1 MESHKETLVESR
13 GIIYIATGS
22 KFVEEALISLN
33 SVKTHMP
40 DVPVS
45 LFSDAEELVAS
56 PPAGVDSVILLESV
70 TRSCR
75 DKIRP
80 LANSPYDKTLFLDTD
95 TFLCRP
101 VYDLFEM
108 LDRFD
113 IALAQ
118 APDRYQYDLPDLPDC
133 FTELN
138 SGVIAYRSTPAVTD
152 LFERWEETYNR
163 MLGQDDD
170 SYRDQHSL
178 REALYRS
185 NVQFFVLPPEYNFR
199 TICPNFAGNHC
210 SVKIIHGRHAN
221 LEKVA
226 SRLNSS
232 EEVRVFLI
240 SPFRIFSPEINYYQ
254 SIFETVANSTFQMLP
269 AGLRDWLSGIRKR
282 FKS

>member
-1 MESHKETLVESR
+1 MESR
-13 GIIYIATGS
+13 GIIYIATGR
-22 KFVEEALISLN
+22 KFIEEALMSLT
-33 SVKTHMP
+33 SVKKHMP

-45 LFSDAEELVAS
+45 LFSDVEELVFS
-56 PPAGVDSVILLESV
+56 PPAGLDSVILLENV

-80 LANSPYDKTLFLDTD
+80 LANSPYDRTLFLDTD

-118 APDRYQYDLPDLPDC
+118 APDRYQYNLPDLPDC

-138 SGVIAYRSTPAVTD
+138 SGVIAYRRTPTVNK
-152 LFERWEETYNR
+152 LLVGWEETYNR
-163 MLGQDDD
+163 MLGEDDD

-178 REALYRS
+178 REALYQS
-185 NVQFFVLPPEYNFR
+185 DVQFFLLPPEYNFR
-199 TICPNFAGNHC
+199 TICPNFAGKH
-210 SVKIIHGRHAN
+210 SAVKIIHGRHAN

-226 SRLNSS
+226 TRLNSS
-232 EEVRVFLI
+232 EGTRVFLT
-240 SPFRIFSPEINYYQ
+240 SPFRIFSTEMNFYQ
-254 SIFETVANSTFQMLP
+254 SFVETVANATFQSLP
-269 AGLRDWLSGIRKR
+269 AGLRTWLSGIRKR
-282 FKS
+282 FTS

>member
-1 MESHKETLVESR
+1 MVESR
-13 GIIYIATGS
+13 GIIYIATGRT
-22 KFVEEALISLN
+22 FIDEALISLK
-33 SVKTHMP
+33 SVKKQMP

-45 LFSDAEELVAS
+45 LFSDVEELVSS
-56 PPAGVDSVILLESV
+56 PPAGVDSVILLENV

-80 LANSPYDKTLFLDTD
+80 LAISPYDRTIFLDTD

-118 APDRYQYDLPDLPDC
+118 APDRYQYNLPDLPDC

-138 SGVIAYRSTPAVTD
+138 SGVIAFRKTPTVVD
-152 LFERWEETYNR
+152 LLKRWEETYNR

-185 NVQFFVLPPEYNFR
+185 KVHFFVLPPEYNFR
-199 TICPNFAGNHC
+199 TICPNFAGKHC

-221 LEKVA
+221 MEKVA

-232 EEVRVFLI
+232 AGTRVFLT
-240 SPFRIFSPEINYYQ
+240 SPFRIFGSEMNYYQ
-254 SIFETVANSTFQMLP
+254 SFVETVVNATFQSLP
-269 AGLRDWLSGIRKR
+269 AGLRSWLSGIRKR
-282 FKS
+282 LTS